1 METLQAVDISHYIKK
16 INQVEVM
23 LEDIK
28 QGLSLFNKDL
38 QESIKRGESDLANGR
53 MTVCKTEEDLNAFF
67 ASI

>member
-1 METLQAVDISHYIKK
+1 
-16 INQVEVM
+16 M

-38 QESIKRGESDLANGR
+38 QESIKRGENDLANGR

-67 ASI
+67 TSI

>member
-1 METLQAVDISHYIKK
+1 METLPAVDISHYIRK

-38 QESIKRGESDLANGR
+38 QESIKRGENDLANGR